1 MITVYIVVVNVVG
14 SKMNDLKIFTD
25 GGARGNPGE
34 AAVGVVFFSDDKKI
48 HSHKERIG
56 EATNN
61 VAEYRAV
68 ICALKIAKEKFKPQS
83 IEINLDSELVS
94 RQLNGEYKVKDANLK
109 ELYYEVR
116 ELVLELGGAV
126 VFRHVRR
133 EQNKEAD
140 KLVNQALDGS

>member
-1 MITVYIVVVNVVG
+1 MVVNVVG

>member
-1 MITVYIVVVNVVG
+1 VVVNVVG